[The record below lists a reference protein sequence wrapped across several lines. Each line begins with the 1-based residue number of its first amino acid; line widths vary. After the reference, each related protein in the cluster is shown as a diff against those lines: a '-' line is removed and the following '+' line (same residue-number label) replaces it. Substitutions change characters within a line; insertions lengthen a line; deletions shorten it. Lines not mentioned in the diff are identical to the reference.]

1 MVKILH
7 ILLYWI
13 ILTSIVIAQ
22 SSGQDSSHINDIFS
36 IQPKYLLPLSRS
48 DIQFQ
53 NFNLNYNNRLPESGY
68 YYTPEHLHRNPFGP
82 DTRYGSFYTT
92 RLVRDELNTMMHRPK
107 DNAFVPVLG
116 VAYIAMQMASKY
128 LLVKKELEI
137 KPENILNCDS
147 QLHIIEALW
156 RHSPQTCK
164 ELYQLEKFNQN
175 YTYKELEAD
184 INKLVDQNLVK
195 VKRLENDEIQY
206 FPALDSSSLQTTLE
220 KGRKDSLYTT
230 SQINQ
235 IDSLLIYFGNPA
247 R

>member
-128 LLVKKELEI
+128 LLVKKEL
-137 KPENILNCDS
+137 
-147 QLHIIEALW
+147 
-156 RHSPQTCK
+156 
-164 ELYQLEKFNQN
+164 
-175 YTYKELEAD
+175 
-184 INKLVDQNLVK
+184 
-195 VKRLENDEIQY
+195 
-206 FPALDSSSLQTTLE
+206 
-220 KGRKDSLYTT
+220 
-230 SQINQ
+230 
-235 IDSLLIYFGNPA
+235 
-247 R
+247 